1 MRNKEGY
8 LEMCKSDGMKKKWK
22 SYRFKVSGSTYLLY
36 FKDKVS
42 LQTSSDSRRSMI
54 NIVSSHLLQFAAVLW

>member
-1 MRNKEGY
+1 
-8 LEMCKSDGMKKKWK
+8 MCKPDGMKKKWK

-42 LQTSSDSRRSMI
+42 LQTSSGSRRSMV
-54 NIVSSHLLQFAAVLW
+54 NIVSSQLLQFAAALW